1 MIRKISVIV
10 LFILLGA
17 GCAMIASKHQ
27 ETQKELSPH
36 HHDEAHH
43 NCATCHSLSKEEA
56 KTLLKNFGEVKDIK
70 PAPVKGLYEITFQQG
85 NQQIAAYVDF
95 SKQLILAGR
104 IFDIDTRKMISPPP
118 KKVPR
123 ELSKSQLD
131 RIELED
137 SIIMGNGNGR
147 KRMFVFTDPDCPHCK
162 RLHEELKKLVSME
175 PDLAIHI
182 KMYPLRMHRKAYDKA
197 RVILAAG
204 SLDLLNKAFAGK
216 KLPAPGEKDRKEP
229 VDETIE
235 LAQSL
240 GIRGTPAIVFPDGRL
255 VTGFR
260 DAKRM
265 QALLTP
271 TAKRGAKEKA
281 VEKKIIPN
289 SVQP

>member
-1 MIRKISVIV
+1 MTRKISVIV

-17 GCAMIASKHQ
+17 GCTMIASKHHK
-27 ETQKELSPH
+27 TQKALSPH

-43 NCATCHSLSKEEA
+43 NCAACHSLSKEEA
-56 KTLLKNFGEVKDIK
+56 KILLKNFGEVKDIK
-70 PAPVKGLYEITFQQG
+70 QAPVKGLYEVTLQQG

-104 IFDIDTRKMISPPP
+104 IFDIGTRKMITPPP
-118 KKVPR
+118 KKAPI
-123 ELSKSQLD
+123 ELSKTQLD
-131 RIELED
+131 RIGLDD
-137 SIIMGNGNGR
+137 SIIMGNGNGS
-147 KRMFVFTDPDCPHCK
+147 KRMFVFTDPDCPYCK

-182 KMYPLRMHRKAYDKA
+182 KMYPLKMHRKAYDKA

-204 SLDLLNKAFAGK
+204 SLDMLNKAFAGE
-216 KLPAPGEKDRKEP
+216 KLPPPGEKDRTEP
-229 VDETIE
+229 VDETIK
-235 LAQSL
+235 LAHSL
-240 GIRGTPAIVFPDGRL
+240 GIRGTPALVFPDGKM

-271 TAKRGAKEKA
+271 TAKKDAKEEAERK
-281 VEKKIIPN
+281 
-289 SVQP
+289 

>member
-1 MIRKISVIV
+1 MIKKIAATV

-17 GCAMIASKHQ
+17 GCAMIASKHH
-27 ETQKELSPH
+27 ETQKALSPH

-43 NCATCHSLSKEEA
+43 NCASCHSLSKEEA

-70 PAPVKGLYEITFQQG
+70 TAPVKGLYEITLQQG

-104 IFDIDTRKMISPPP
+104 IFDISTRKMITPPP
-118 KKVPR
+118 KKVPMK
-123 ELSKSQLD
+123 LSKAQLD
-131 RIELED
+131 RIKLEN
-137 SIIMGNGNGR
+137 SIIMGNDNGR

-182 KMYPLRMHRKAYDKA
+182 KMYPLKMHRKAYDKA

-204 SLDLLNKAFAGK
+204 SLDMLDKAFAGE
-216 KLPAPGEKDRKEP
+216 KLPSPGEKDPKEP
-229 VDETIE
+229 VDETIK
-235 LAQSL
+235 LAKSL
-240 GIRGTPAIVFPDGRL
+240 GIRGTPALVFPDGKL

-265 QALLTP
+265 QSLLTP
-271 TAKRGAKEKA
+271 TEERDAKKA
-281 VEKKIIPN
+281 AEIK
-289 SVQP
+289 